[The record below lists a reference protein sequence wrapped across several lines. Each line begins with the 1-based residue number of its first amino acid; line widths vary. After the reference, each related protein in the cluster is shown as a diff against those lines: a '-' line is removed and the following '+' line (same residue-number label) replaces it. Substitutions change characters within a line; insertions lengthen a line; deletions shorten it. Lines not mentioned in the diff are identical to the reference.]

1 MIRDNGPGMLFC
13 PVKMMKDV
21 KGSPEVGKC
30 MPLNKAALLN
40 KASDASVKAGTAVTV
55 LTYLHG
61 VREAQ
66 KAIEVLKEE
75 GLEIDLLEM
84 RSLKPLD
91 KDAIRETLA
100 LLDAPVKRLSMDDAP
115 VPYSLAMEAA
125 VVKRDTDLVQA
136 SRTLFSASTKPRAC
150 RARGQRAFCGPT
162 LAEFCCLQQAVHS
175 RLCRWCTAGAW

>member
-1 MIRDNGPGMLFC
+1 MLHSASEESI
-13 PVKMMKDV
+13 KT
-21 KGSPEVGKC
+21 GK
-30 MPLNKAALLN
+30 
-40 KASDASVKAGTAVTV
+40 AVTV

-91 KDAIRETLA
+91 KDAIRESLA
-100 LLDAPVKRLSMDDAP
+100 RTHKLAILDESTYSGGIGATISAIVSEEMFDLLDAPVKRLSMDDAP

-125 VVKRDTDLVQA
+125 VVKRDTDLVQGVA
-136 SRTLFSASTKPRAC
+136 DLVFRKY
-150 RARGQRAFCGPT
+150 
-162 LAEFCCLQQAVHS
+162 
-175 RLCRWCTAGAW
+175 